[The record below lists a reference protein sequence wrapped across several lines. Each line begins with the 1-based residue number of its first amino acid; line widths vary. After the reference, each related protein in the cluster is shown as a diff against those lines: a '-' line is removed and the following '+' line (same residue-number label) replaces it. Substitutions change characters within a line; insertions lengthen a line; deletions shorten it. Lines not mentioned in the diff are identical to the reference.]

1 MEQGRSPL
9 GFLMDLVSGGYGAP
23 STAHDSTE
31 MYAEFEADASTFGGH
46 ELEGLITRMDRYGLT
61 LCVDGRIYDVMLRSG
76 TAYHP
81 SDAKVNFGTF
91 VRVHGSWSNDGFHAN
106 TITRIA

>member
-9 GFLMDLVSGGYGAP
+9 GFLLDLVSRGYGAA
-23 STAHDSTE
+23 STAHDNSE
-31 MYAEFEADASTFGGH
+31 MYAEFESDASTFGNH

-61 LCVDGRIYDVMLRSG
+61 LCAEGRIYDVMLRSA

-81 SDAKVNFGTF
+81 INAIVSGTF
-91 VRVHGSWSNDGFHAN
+91 VRIHGTWSDDGFHAN

>member
-9 GFLMDLVSGGYGAP
+9 GFLLDLVSRGSVGATP
-23 STAHDSTE
+23 DHDSSE
-31 MYAEFEADASTFGGH
+31 MYAEFESDANTFGDH

-61 LCVDGRIYDVMLRSG
+61 LCAEGRIYDVMLRSA

-81 SDAKVNFGTF
+81 VDAIVSGTF
-91 VRVHGSWSNDGFHAN
+91 VRIHGTWSDDGFHAN
-106 TITRIA
+106 TITRVG